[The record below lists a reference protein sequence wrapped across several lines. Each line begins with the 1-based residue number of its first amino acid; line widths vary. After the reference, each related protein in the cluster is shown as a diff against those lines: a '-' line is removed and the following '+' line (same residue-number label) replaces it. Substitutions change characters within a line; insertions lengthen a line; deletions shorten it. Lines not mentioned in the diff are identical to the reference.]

1 MKYQFILYEKNILRI
16 TSNQPPIPCFK
27 PHKTWRLPTNHVNHR
42 LLLHVALV
50 FPTFAWLWMFLTEFA
65 LICKS
70 LFRYCGARGKF
81 LTLKNIVCFTHK
93 WTVYASGKPH
103 KPVIRAETLLVI
115 FENLIENYLGQT
127 WEYLEQKWIFF
138 EQIWRFRRATLI
150 RVWGILYNNMNNIYK
165 WGVGMHFI
173 YSVVKEFRGCFKGKF
188 WRSIV
193 RLFHFKAI
201 CLPVL
206 KSLVHVYEKCQMNR

>member
-1 MKYQFILYEKNILRI
+1 MKCQFILYDKNILRI

-27 PHKTWRLPTNHVNHR
+27 PIRREAAWRLPTKHVNHR

-127 WEYLEQKWIFF
+127 WEYLEQNWIFF
-138 EQIWRFRRATLI
+138 EQIWRFRRATVNT
-150 RVWGILYNNMNNIYK
+150 RATKWRWGILYDNLNNT
-165 WGVGMHFI
+165 G
-173 YSVVKEFRGCFKGKF
+173 
-188 WRSIV
+188 
-193 RLFHFKAI
+193 
-201 CLPVL
+201 
-206 KSLVHVYEKCQMNR
+206 KSLACILFI